1 MFFRFAL
8 VMLLAVLAVL
18 AGCAGLPAEQAAG
31 TPARRIAAESL
42 VSVQANGV
50 SLGAAVALAGPGC
63 DGVALVTN
71 AHVVRQAG
79 EAVELRRGDG
89 GAAVPARVMAISTRM
104 DLAVLCAPAGFVA
117 PAGVAGALPERGAPV
132 WAVGPQGLG
141 RAVAQ
146 GRVAR
151 PGARMQGFG
160 SGFTAHMG
168 ALMGFSGGP
177 VVDGSGRLVGLTTA
191 LAAPGTAPVMAA
203 LTGVDV
209 QGFWDGAR
217 REVFILA
224 APAIEAELRRIAPGA
239 RLVMAAAG
247 PR

>member
-1 MFFRFAL
+1 
-8 VMLLAVLAVL
+8 MLLALL

-50 SLGAAVALAGPGC
+50 SLGAAVALEGPACG
-63 DGVALVTN
+63 GVALVTN
-71 AHVVRQAG
+71 AHVLRQAG

-89 GAAVPARVMAISTRM
+89 GAAVPARVEAISPRM
-104 DLAVLCAPAGFVA
+104 DLAVLCAPDGFAA
-117 PAGVAGALPERGAPV
+117 PAGVASALPERGAPV

-146 GRVAR
+146 GHVAR
-151 PGARMQGFG
+151 PAARMQGFG
-160 SGFTAHMG
+160 RGFTAHMG

-209 QGFWDGAR
+209 EGFWDGAR

-224 APAIEAELRRIAPGA
+224 VPAIEAELRRIAPGA
-239 RLVMAAAG
+239 RLAMATAG

>member
-1 MFFRFAL
+1 M
-8 VMLLAVLAVL
+8 
-18 AGCAGLPAEQAAG
+18 GCAGLPAEQAAG

-50 SLGAAVALAGPGC
+50 SLGAAVALEGPGC

-71 AHVVRQAG
+71 AHVLRQAG
-79 EAVELRRGDG
+79 PSVELRRGDG
-89 GAAVPARVMAISTRM
+89 GAVVPARVLAISPRM
-104 DLAVLCAPAGFVA
+104 DLAVLCAPAGFVV
-117 PAGVAGALPERGAPV
+117 PARVAGSLPERGAPV

-146 GRVAR
+146 GQVAR

-177 VVDGSGRLVGLTTA
+177 VVDRSGRLVGLTTA

-203 LTGVDV
+203 LTGMDV
-209 QGFWDGAR
+209 EGFWDGAR

-224 APAIEAELRRIAPGA
+224 APVIEAELLRIAPGA
-239 RLVMAAAG
+239 RLARATAG
-247 PR
+247 PRSIRASGHHPL